1 MACHQRSSSLPSG
14 PHSTVAKVEEELQG
28 LKAHI
33 SSPSVTVAAIC
44 DGLRKLGDVY
54 NSIEGIMC
62 LPSNQVGLSLP
73 QQKQMVEEE
82 LDRSLVLI
90 DLCNSM
96 QENLSELKMSILELQ
111 LVLKRGD
118 HAAIQLKFE
127 SFVRIARKAQKPFK
141 KTGSKAT
148 AECCNLVR
156 IMAEARE
163 MAVSLLDTTSGLLV
177 KKIGAPS
184 SSKWSLVSKRF
195 QKKNVLQALEREIGD
210 LENGAEFLFRR
221 LIQTRVQLQ
230 EVATKLTDCYKM
242 RVSCCFNEH
251 HEEHILASNITSMA
265 SHQRSA
271 SLPSRLH
278 STESNVE
285 EELHGLRSCISSPS
299 ATIGTMC
306 DGLRRLGEV
315 YNSIEEIMF
324 LPSNQAGISLHQQ
337 RKMVEEEL
345 DMSLLLIDLCNA
357 MQESLSE
364 MKMSIHELQ
373 LLLKRGDSVA
383 VHNKIESFVRLAKKA
398 QKMPFKKTSIGAISE
413 SCKMIRLLGEA
424 REMAVSVLE
433 STSLLLPKQIAK
445 NSASKWSLVSK
456 RFQRRNVVVCEEQQL
471 QELEHSMGD
480 LEDGAEFL
488 FRRLIQIRNSDAH

>member
-1 MACHQRSSSLPSG
+1 MSCHQRSSSLPSG
-14 PHSTVAKVEEELQG
+14 PHSSVAKVEEELQG
-28 LKAHI
+28 LKAQI
-33 SSPSVTVAAIC
+33 SSPSVTVAAMC

-62 LPSNQVGLSLP
+62 LPSNQVVLSLP

-118 HAAIQLKFE
+118 HAAVQLKFE
-127 SFVRIARKAQKPFK
+127 SFVRMARKAQKPFK

-163 MAVSLLDTTSGLLV
+163 MAVSLLDSTSGLLV
-177 KKIGAPS
+177 KKIGALS

-195 QKKNVLQALEREIGD
+195 QKRTVVCDEEQLQALEHEIGD

-221 LIQTRVQLQ
+221 LIQTRLFSSLPF
-230 EVATKLTDCYKM
+230 LT
-242 RVSCCFNEH
+242 
-251 HEEHILASNITSMA
+251 EEHILASNITSMA

-299 ATIGTMC
+299 ATISTMC

-324 LPSNQAGISLHQQ
+324 LPSNQSGLSLHQQ

-345 DMSLLLIDLCNA
+345 DRSLLLIDLCNS

-413 SCKMIRLLGEA
+413 SCKMLRLLGEA

-433 STSLLLPKQIAK
+433 STYLLLPKQIAK

-456 RFQRRNVVVCEEQQL
+456 RFQRRNVVVCEEEL
-471 QELEHSMGD
+471 QGLEHSMGD

-488 FRRLIQIRNSDAH
+488 FRRLIQLRVSLLNILSS

>member
-1 MACHQRSSSLPSG
+1 HSQCHSLWFSSINRVSCKWLITKESVKLFSSLP
-14 PHSTVAKVEEELQG
+14 
-28 LKAHI
+28 
-33 SSPSVTVAAIC
+33 
-44 DGLRKLGDVY
+44 
-54 NSIEGIMC
+54 
-62 LPSNQVGLSLP
+62 
-73 QQKQMVEEE
+73 
-82 LDRSLVLI
+82 
-90 DLCNSM
+90 
-96 QENLSELKMSILELQ
+96 
-111 LVLKRGD
+111 
-118 HAAIQLKFE
+118 
-127 SFVRIARKAQKPFK
+127 
-141 KTGSKAT
+141 
-148 AECCNLVR
+148 
-156 IMAEARE
+156 
-163 MAVSLLDTTSGLLV
+163 
-177 KKIGAPS
+177 
-184 SSKWSLVSKRF
+184 
-195 QKKNVLQALEREIGD
+195 
-210 LENGAEFLFRR
+210 FL
-221 LIQTRVQLQ
+221 T
-230 EVATKLTDCYKM
+230 
-242 RVSCCFNEH
+242 
-251 HEEHILASNITSMA
+251 EEHILASNITSMA

-488 FRRLIQIRNSDAH
+488 FRRLIQIRVSLLNILSS

>member
-1 MACHQRSSSLPSG
+1 MGDLENSAEFLFRRLIQSRNMACHQRSASLTSG
-14 PHSTVAKVEEELQG
+14 PHPTVAKVEEELQG
-28 LKAHI
+28 LRPHI
-33 SSPSVTVAAIC
+33 SSPSVTVAAMC

-62 LPSNQVGLSLP
+62 LPSNQVGFSLP

-82 LDRSLVLI
+82 LDWSLVLI
-90 DLCNSM
+90 DLCNTM

-118 HAAIQLKFE
+118 QAAVQLKFE
-127 SFVRIARKAQKPFK
+127 SFVRMARKAQKPFK
-141 KTGSKAT
+141 KTGSKAI

-156 IMAEARE
+156 IMAEARD
-163 MAVSLLDTTSGLLV
+163 MAVSLLDSTSGLLV

-184 SSKWSLVSKRF
+184 SSKWSLISKRF
-195 QKKNVLQALEREIGD
+195 QKRNVVCDEEQLQALEREIRD

-221 LIQTRVQLQ
+221 LIQTR
-230 EVATKLTDCYKM
+230 
-242 RVSCCFNEH
+242 S
-251 HEEHILASNITSMA
+251 
-265 SHQRSA
+265 
-271 SLPSRLH
+271 
-278 STESNVE
+278 
-285 EELHGLRSCISSPS
+285 LRSCISAPS

-324 LPSNQAGISLHQQ
+324 LPSNQAGHSLHQQ
-337 RKMVEEEL
+337 RRMVEEEL
-345 DMSLLLIDLCNA
+345 DRSLLLIDLCNA
-357 MQESLSE
+357 MKESLSE
-364 MKMSIHELQ
+364 MKMSLHELQ

-398 QKMPFKKTSIGAISE
+398 QKKSFKKTNIGAISE
-413 SCKMIRLLGEA
+413 GCKMIRLLGEA
-424 REMAVSVLE
+424 REMASSVLE

-456 RFQRRNVVVCEEQQL
+456 RFQRRNVVVCEEEQL
-471 QELEHSMGD
+471 QALEHSMGD

-488 FRRLIQIRNSDAH
+488 FRRLIQIRVSLLNILSS